1 LVVGSL
7 QIMRMQAKKSFA
19 VIDYKRCDPR
29 SCNPDEGICLAA
41 EACSN
46 KVMKQI
52 DGIFEQPIIFQD
64 MCMGCWDCI
73 EACPLKVV
81 SAKHVT

>member
-1 LVVGSL
+1 MNL
-7 QIMRMQAKKSFA
+7 QSKKTFA
-19 VIDYKRCDPR
+19 VIDYDTCSPK
-29 SCNPDEGICLAA
+29 SCNPEEGICPAVQ
-41 EACSN
+41 ACSH

-52 DGIFEQPIIFQD
+52 DGSFEQPMVFQD

-73 EACPLKVV
+73 EACPLKAV